1 MDRKFRIIISL
12 LLTGILVILVGIY
25 FKIPNAPPT
34 LGEFRTAKGK
44 ARADLSMKLPLM
56 HVDGR
61 VDIGNTPLEVE
72 VSNIP
77 LEVEISR

>member
-1 MDRKFRIIISL
+1 MDGKFRVTISL
-12 LLTGILVILVGIY
+12 LLTGILVMLVAIY

-44 ARADLSMKLPLM
+44 AKAALYMKLPLI